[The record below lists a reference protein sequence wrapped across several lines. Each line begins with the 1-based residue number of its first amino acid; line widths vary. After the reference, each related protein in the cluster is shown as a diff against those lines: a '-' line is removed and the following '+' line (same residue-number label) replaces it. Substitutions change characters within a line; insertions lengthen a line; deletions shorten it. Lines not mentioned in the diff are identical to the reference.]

1 MVQAIPAGDYFLSR
15 RGAARSFYLYSC
27 GFAATALAAWTSWS
41 SQQDFGRATAHPLT
55 SRTFAECRT
64 AAREAELFRQRDFD
78 EFFFAGATEEEITE
92 FQAKLARPELQVRPR
107 GNLRSLAVGADLVSC
122 VRELSRLYE
131 RAFRTHPF
139 NIALST
145 GEDAPEL
152 FSCCNRNI
160 LLKERSHI
168 GPRAFALKGPTPL
181 ELPFL
186 SPETWERTLEAILAK
201 RR

>member
-1 MVQAIPAGDYFLSR
+1 
-15 RGAARSFYLYSC
+15 
-27 GFAATALAAWTSWS
+27 
-41 SQQDFGRATAHPLT
+41 
-55 SRTFAECRT
+55 
-64 AAREAELFRQRDFD
+64 
-78 EFFFAGATEEEITE
+78 
-92 FQAKLARPELQVRPR
+92 LQVRPR